1 MGTQAMGTFEIKNWD
16 EKTYEEIGGGAKL
29 TRASVKKSFRGDIEG
44 EGRIEYLMAYRE
56 DGTASYVGLE
66 RIVGRLGGKTG
77 SFVLQH
83 VGTFE
88 GGVAKTTFTIV
99 PGSGT
104 GELRG
109 LKGEG
114 RFAVGHEPPFPMTL
128 DYDVE

>member
-56 DGTASYVGLE
+56 DGTASYVGQE

>member
-1 MGTQAMGTFEIKNWD
+1 MGTRATGTFEIKNWD

-29 TRASVKKSFRGDIEG
+29 TRASVKKSFQGDIEG

-66 RIVGRLGGKTG
+66 RIVGRLGGKSG